1 MILDSNFLEFIE
13 CLNKNKVEYILV
25 GGYAVVL
32 NGVNRTTQDLDI
44 FIRRTDENADKV
56 LKAIDDFGF
65 GSIGFTKADLQD
77 KQGIVQIGRPPLRID
92 ILCELP
98 GVDFETAY
106 NEANDYEEEGVKI
119 KVMHINQLITNKLAV
134 ARDKDLA
141 DAKALQKILKRK

>member
-13 CLNKNKVEYILV
+13 CLNKNNVEYILV

-106 NEANDYEEEGVKI
+106 NEANDYEEEGVRI